1 MGTGFFP
8 LMKSGILFI
17 KQTVSTEY
25 SGSPAQN
32 KPSGIPPPHK
42 KKSGLFS
49 SWTEFSYKPVSSQV
63 TTTRYIV
70 THKINHMYYLNK

>member
-32 KPSGIPPPHK
+32 KPSGIPPPHTK
-42 KKSGLFS
+42 KKKKKVGYSHLQQS
-49 SWTEFSYKPVSSQV
+49 LATNRLVVRLLQL
-63 TTTRYIV
+63 TT
-70 THKINHMYYLNK
+70 